1 MTLGIEAVET
11 VGWGAG
17 SSVKDSDRRLLC
29 RRYRSGDGLTGEDR
43 VGGDK
48 VEDDVM
54 TVECGLVVPE
64 TTRAVPTIAESS
76 LVPDLWLIE
85 ERSEEDDDDVVE
97 TEGFAG

>member
-1 MTLGIEAVET
+1 
-11 VGWGAG
+11 
-17 SSVKDSDRRLLC
+17 
-29 RRYRSGDGLTGEDR
+29 LTGEDR

-54 TVECGLVVPE
+54 IVERGLAMPA

-76 LVPDLWLIE
+76 LAPDLWLIE
-85 ERSEEDDDDVVE
+85 ERSEEDDDVVE

>member
-1 MTLGIEAVET
+1 MTLGIEAVEI
-11 VGWGAG
+11 VGLGAG
-17 SSVKDSDRRLLC
+17 CSVKDSDRRLFG

-48 VEDDVM
+48 VEDDVRI
-54 TVECGLVVPE
+54 VEGGLALPE
-64 TTRAVPTIAESS
+64 TTRAVPTTAKSS

-85 ERSEEDDDDVVE
+85 ETSEEEEEDVVE